1 MLEPFFCKPAYQMV
15 NTLAFI
21 TPGMISLP
29 SHELKQ
35 LLNTMLFESLRH
47 SWVYCDDALQ
57 ICKQTIVLTLNY
69 TSIPTQ
75 FSSPVV
81 SYHSFIFEVYTIQ

>member
-1 MLEPFFCKPAYQMV
+1 MLEPFFCKPAYQMP

-47 SWVYCDDALQ
+47 SWVYCDHALQ
-57 ICKQTIVLTLNY
+57 ICEQAIAFTYIESHLHSNPVFQY
-69 TSIPTQ
+69 SGE
-75 FSSPVV
+75 SS
-81 SYHSFIFEVYTIQ
+81 